1 MGKIA
6 EFFSQEIFVEYW
18 QGIKQS
24 FVSSLNIFFFL
35 TFIQLPLVVQN

>member
-24 FVSSLNIFFFL
+24 FVSSLNIFFL